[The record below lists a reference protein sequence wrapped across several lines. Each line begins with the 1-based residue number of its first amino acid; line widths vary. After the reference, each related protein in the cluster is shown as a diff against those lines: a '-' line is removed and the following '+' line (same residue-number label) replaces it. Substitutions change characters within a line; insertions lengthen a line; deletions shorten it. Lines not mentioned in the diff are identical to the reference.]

1 MLKLIDIKKSFGEKT
16 VLNGVSL
23 TIDDG
28 QTLCIMGASGGGKT
42 TLMRI
47 ACGLILPDSGSVI
60 FDYKKKSCVFQENRL
75 LPWYDALKNI
85 TCMGVSPD
93 IAANYLQKVGL
104 SGEEHT
110 LPASLSGGMQRRLAL
125 ARALAY
131 GGDMFFLDEPF
142 TGLDEGTK
150 EDIISLLEQELSGKT
165 ALMVTH
171 DAAAAQRLGDKIIN
185 L

>member
-93 IAANYLQKVGL
+93 IAANYLQ
-104 SGEEHT
+104 
-110 LPASLSGGMQRRLAL
+110 
-125 ARALAY
+125 
-131 GGDMFFLDEPF
+131 

-171 DAAAAQRLGDKIIN
+171 DAAAAHRLGDEIIN